1 MHSEQLP
8 EIEGARLEN
17 IPGTKLWEVCVNI
30 SCSERN
36 IKYYYCIIFDSSV
49 KINFGFFGK
58 VTFVEKTKEFRT
70 VSFYDSTSSSL
81 ITQMAAVDGFE
92 EGFHS
97 HCCYILKSVKDGEE
111 QKYMAQLNELKKFS
125 FHFTYEEK
133 EKVMTKIIKEC
144 SLYKRA
150 SYVVLVCFLSQICKP
165 MLNLQKLMDY
175 QNANTIFHLCSSI
188 SIQCIPPL
196 QQGEFVE
203 MMEQVY
209 KCAYNEGASFLS
221 FCNFMYPCLGPEF
234 CLKMLSKWRSSGN
247 GSIRL
252 LPPNDEY
259 AKQVLK
265 SVVRKMFEYADP
277 QSGFSKEDK
286 FLENLQRTLTFDFQ
300 IYLVEELMLNKG
312 LKLDTPFHILH
323 SACERKLAE
332 FSKKG
337 DIVGIIYEW
346 NKIVCC
352 AYLDEDKMREK
363 TEKYLLESLDK
374 AQEHQLSESFAKLEE
389 LCMHGT
395 LFIETDSK
403 TMLLRKCAISLDVDI
418 HSLVAFCLKDKT
430 YHDIPRD
437 EVENIVLTWFE
448 HASEHHCGK
457 IFKGYKP
464 SDSLLKLYS
473 YVGDILLND
482 WFQSDDK
489 ILKKL
494 KRKAFEYLKEVGV
507 EDIVK
512 TVAKMEKKVNAQIE
526 NIFIDH
532 VYALLKEGIENE
544 DILKQELF
552 EQTKHCEVN
561 ST

>member
-1 MHSEQLP
+1 MHSEKLP
-8 EIEGARLEN
+8 GIDGAKLGN
-17 IPGTKLWEVCVNI
+17 ITGTKLWEVCVI
-30 SCSERN
+30 IPCSERN
-36 IKYYYCIIFDSSV
+36 IKYYYCIVFDSSV
-49 KINFGFFGK
+49 QLNFGFLGK
-58 VTFVEKTKEFRT
+58 VTFVEKPKEFRT
-70 VSFYDSTSSSL
+70 VSYYDSTSSSL
-81 ITQMAAVDGFE
+81 IIQMAAVDGFK
-92 EGFHS
+92 EGFYS
-97 HCCYILKSVKDGEE
+97 HCCYILNSANDGKEHE
-111 QKYMAQLNELKKFS
+111 YMTHLNGLKKFS
-125 FHFTYEEK
+125 FHFTNEEK
-133 EKVMTKIIKEC
+133 EKVVTKIIKEC

-150 SYVVLVCFLSQICKP
+150 SYAVLVCFLSQICTP
-165 MLNLQKLMDY
+165 TLNLQKLMDY
-175 QNANTIFHLCSSI
+175 QYANTIFHQCSSI
-188 SIQCIPPL
+188 SIQCVPNS
-196 QQGEFVE
+196 QQGGFVE

-209 KCAYNEGASFLS
+209 KCAYKDVASFLS

-234 CLKMLSKWRSSGN
+234 CLKMLTKWKSSGN

-252 LPPNDEY
+252 LPQKDGF
-259 AKQVLK
+259 AKTVLK
-265 SVVRKMFEYADP
+265 SVVRKMFECADP
-277 QSGFSKEDK
+277 QSEFSKEDK

-300 IYLVEELMLNKG
+300 IYLVEELMLYKG
-312 LKLDTPFHILH
+312 LKLDTSFHILH
-323 SACERKLAE
+323 SSFERKLAE

-337 DIVGIIYEW
+337 DIIDIIYEW
-346 NKIVCC
+346 NKMDSC
-352 AYLDEDKMREK
+352 AYLNEDKMREK
-363 TEKYLLESLDK
+363 TEKYLLESLGK
-374 AQEHQLSESFAKLEE
+374 AQEHQLSKSFAELKE

-403 TMLLRKCAISLDVDI
+403 ILLLRKCAISLDVDI
-418 HSLVAFCLKDKT
+418 HSFVAFCLKDKN

-473 YVGDILLND
+473 YVGDILSND
-482 WFQSDDK
+482 WFQSDDTV
-489 ILKKL
+489 LKKL

-526 NIFIDH
+526 DIFIGH
-532 VYALLKEGIENE
+532 IHALLKEGIENE

-552 EQTKHCEVN
+552 EQTKNCEVN

>member
-1 MHSEQLP
+1 MTH
-8 EIEGARLEN
+8 
-17 IPGTKLWEVCVNI
+17 
-30 SCSERN
+30 
-36 IKYYYCIIFDSSV
+36 
-49 KINFGFFGK
+49 
-58 VTFVEKTKEFRT
+58 
-70 VSFYDSTSSSL
+70 
-81 ITQMAAVDGFE
+81 
-92 EGFHS
+92 
-97 HCCYILKSVKDGEE
+97 
-111 QKYMAQLNELKKFS
+111 LNGLKKFS
-125 FHFTYEEK
+125 FHFTNEEK
-133 EKVMTKIIKEC
+133 EKVVTKIIKEC

-150 SYVVLVCFLSQICKP
+150 SYAVLVCFLSQICTP
-165 MLNLQKLMDY
+165 TLNLQKLMDY
-175 QNANTIFHLCSSI
+175 QYADTLFHQCSSI
-188 SIQCIPPL
+188 SIQCVPNS
-196 QQGEFVE
+196 QQGGFVE

-209 KCAYNEGASFLS
+209 KCAYKDVASFLS

-234 CLKMLSKWRSSGN
+234 CLKMLTKWKSSGN

-252 LPPNDEY
+252 LPQKDGF
-259 AKQVLK
+259 AKTVLK
-265 SVVRKMFEYADP
+265 SVVRKMFECADP
-277 QSGFSKEDK
+277 QSDFSKEDK

-300 IYLVEELMLNKG
+300 IYLVEELMLIKG
-312 LKLDTPFHILH
+312 LKLDTSFHILH
-323 SACERKLAE
+323 SAFERKLAE

-337 DIVGIIYEW
+337 DIIDIIYEW
-346 NKIVCC
+346 NKIVSC

-363 TEKYLLESLDK
+363 TEKYLLESLGK
-374 AQEHQLSESFAKLEE
+374 AQEHQLSKSFAELKE

-403 TMLLRKCAISLDVDI
+403 ILLLRKCAISLDVDI
-418 HSLVAFCLKDKT
+418 HSFVAFCLKDKN

-473 YVGDILLND
+473 YVGDILSND
-482 WFQSDDK
+482 WFQSDDTV
-489 ILKKL
+489 LKKL

-512 TVAKMEKKVNAQIE
+512 TVAKMEKKVNAEIE
-526 NIFIDH
+526 DLFIDH
-532 VYALLKEGIENE
+532 IHALLKEGIENE

-552 EQTKHCEVN
+552 EQTKNCEVN